1 MKQFLLTA
9 AGVFV
14 ALILFFVGL
23 PLVLV
28 VGIIASARPA
38 PTPSRAVLSLD
49 LRQSLPDQ
57 EPDNPLAFLTGR
69 KLSVLSVAQGLR
81 DAAADGN
88 VKALLIRLPEGGMAP
103 AAADEIRAAVLAF
116 RAAGKPVIAHSQ
128 GIYPSGVPVATY
140 MLGAAS
146 GGGFW
151 MQPQASLQATGAAS
165 ETMFYKRLF
174 DKYGVKADFQQRYQ
188 YKTAVNPLLYDDY
201 TPAHREEELGWMGSV
216 YGSEIAAAAAD
227 RHMAAAELRTALE
240 AGPYIAQDAQQRRL
254 VDHVGGVEEAEA
266 QLKADAGDGAE
277 LVDFNRYTARAAS
290 RTNAGSTDAIAVIGA
305 EGDIVT
311 GTARNTGFSTST
323 DVRSDDL
330 QRAFQKATADRS
342 VKAIVFRVSSPGGSD
357 TASEQIGAAVRA
369 AKAAGKPVVVSMGTY
384 AASGGYW
391 ISADASE
398 IVAQPTTLT
407 GSIGV
412 FGGKFVLGP
421 ALARFGVDTHDLS
434 VGGPYADSFGT
445 AAPFTPQQ
453 TAAVSAWMDRIYQG
467 FVTRVATGRRLPPA
481 RVGEIARGRVWT
493 GQQAIALGL
502 VDRLGGFSSALAEA
516 KRLAGLRVSDRV
528 QLKEISGEAS
538 PFSQIGN
545 VFGSGRASLDLLIRA
560 AQITQAPQ
568 ARNLAVQVDRLR
580 LQSEGKAAVLA
591 ALPSF

>member
-9 AGVFV
+9 AGVFA

-28 VGIIASARPA
+28 VGLIASSKPA
-38 PTPSRAVLSLD
+38 ATPARAVLSLD

-57 EPDNPLAFLTGR
+57 APDNPFAFVTGR

-81 DAAADGN
+81 DAAADDD

-128 GIYPSGVPVATY
+128 GLYPSGVPVATY

-165 ETMFYKRLF
+165 ETMFYKRFF
-174 DKYGVKADFQQRYQ
+174 DKYGIKADYQQRYQ

-216 YGSEIAAAAAD
+216 YGAEVAAAAAD
-227 RHMAAAELRTALE
+227 RRMDATALRTALE
-240 AGPYIAQDAQQRRL
+240 AGPYIAQDALQRRL
-254 VDHVGGVEEAEA
+254 IDHVGGVEEAEA
-266 QLKADAGDGAE
+266 QLKASAGDGAQ
-277 LVDFNRYTARAAS
+277 LVDFNTYSARNPARS
-290 RTNAGSTDAIAVIGA
+290 GGGGEAIAVIGA
-305 EGDIVT
+305 EGAIVT
-311 GTARNTGFSTST
+311 GTSRNSGFSTSS

-330 QRAFQKATADRS
+330 QRAFQKAAADAS

-398 IVAQPTTLT
+398 IVAEPTTLT

-434 VGGPYADSFGT
+434 VGGPYASAFGS
-445 AAPFTPQQ
+445 AEPFTPAQ

-467 FVTRVATGRRLPPA
+467 FVARVAQGRRLPPA
-481 RVGEIARGRVWT
+481 RVDEIAKGRVWT
-493 GQQAIALGL
+493 GAQARTLGL
-502 VDRLGGFSSALAEA
+502 VDKLGGFPLAVAEA
-516 KRLAGLRVSDRV
+516 KRLAGVPTDRKV
-528 QLKEISGEAS
+528 VLKSFSGEAS
-538 PFSQIGN
+538 PFAGLSRT
-545 VFGSGRASLDLLIRA
+545 FGSARMALA
-560 AQITQAPQ
+560 AIQTLAQAPQ
-568 ARNLAVQVDRLR
+568 ARAMLAASDRLR
-580 LQSEGKAAVLA
+580 LEGSGQATVLA
-591 ALPSF
+591 AVPAW